1 MGTIHKERQIY
12 ALLDGRLSDGK
23 REKLEQHLEQCE
35 DCRRFME
42 EIRALR
48 TDLRDIGSAQP
59 EGVNWQG
66 AWNLIEAGLERQGA
80 RAGRPAREAAAPFWK
95 FAFAGA
101 VVLLVAAVYVVV
113 DKKLRDGRE
122 TAGTPEGAQVQPA
135 TPKGE
140 IAAPVTAL
148 ATFTTRNATWTLP
161 GVGAKDLAIDTVLRE
176 GASITTTGASAVGIQ
191 AGSRTG
197 IRLEAFSSVTLTHL
211 TGEEVALRLERGTVS
226 VDFASGEKT
235 ARVSVTTSEARVL
248 ARGTLFSVSKSSD
261 ATSVVVGKGEVL
273 VTPTAKA
280 QEAVSVKRAEGI
292 RVSAA
297 GAIAPIGETAE
308 AETQRL
314 ETALFNMFGDQVP
327 EEVLTVDVEG
337 NGGFGFIGID
347 GKEEA
352 SAHLVLR
359 RPAGDGE
366 ARVVMKDGSEI
377 PLAFTLAQG
386 KSASVACDLKT
397 LAKLQPAETVKPKK
411 TTGAPEEKILE
422 EEEGTET
429 EEAAGFIDPF
439 LVKVKIMKA
448 KGTMRSCYEKYLDS
462 NPEER
467 KIKARIVF
475 TIGEDG
481 KVTTSTCSC
490 NVQNEAL
497 ATCLSES
504 VKAVTFPKPEGGAAE
519 FEYPVSFNP
528 Q

>member
-12 ALLDGRLSDGK
+12 ALLDGRLPDGK
-23 REKLEQHLEQCE
+23 REKLERHLESCE

-48 TDLRDIGSAQP
+48 TDLRDLGSAQP

-66 AWNLIEAGLERQGA
+66 AWNLIEAGLERRGA
-80 RAGRPAREAAAPFWK
+80 RAGKPAREAAAPFWK
-95 FAFAGA
+95 LAFAGA
-101 VVLLVAAVYVVV
+101 VVLLVATVYVVV
-113 DKKLRDGRE
+113 DKNLRDGRE
-122 TAGTPEGAQVQPA
+122 TAGGHEGTQVQPA
-135 TPKGE
+135 APKGE
-140 IAAPVTAL
+140 IAAPVTAV
-148 ATFTTRNATWTLP
+148 ATFTTRDAAWTLP
-161 GVGAKDLAIDTVLRE
+161 GVGTKDLAIDTVLRE

-197 IRLEAFSSVTLTHL
+197 IRLEAFSSVTLTRL

-226 VDFASGEKT
+226 VDVESGEKT

-261 ATSVVVGKGEVL
+261 ATAVVVGKGEVL
-273 VTPTAKA
+273 VTPTAKT
-280 QEAVSVKRAEGI
+280 QEGVSVKRAEGV
-292 RVSAA
+292 RVSTA
-297 GAIAPIGETAE
+297 GAVAPIGEIAA

-314 ETALFNMFGDQVP
+314 ETALFNMFGDAVP

-337 NGGFGFIGID
+337 DGGFGFIGID
-347 GKEEA
+347 GKQEA
-352 SAHLVLR
+352 SPHLVLR

-386 KSASVACDLKT
+386 ESAGVACDLKT
-397 LAKLQPAETVKPKK
+397 LANFQPADTVKPKK
-411 TTGAPEEKILE
+411 ATGPAEEKLLE
-422 EEEGTET
+422 KEESAET
-429 EEAAGFIDPF
+429 EEAPGFIDPF
-439 LVKVKIMKA
+439 LVKVKIVKA
-448 KGTMRSCYEKYLDS
+448 KGAMRSCYEKYLDG
-462 NPEER
+462 NPEEK

-475 TIGEDG
+475 TVGEDG

-490 NVQNEAL
+490 NVQDEAL
-497 ATCLSES
+497 STCLSES
-504 VKAVTFPKPEGGAAE
+504 VKAVTFPRPEGGAAE

-528 Q
+528 N